1 MLLTITFETV
11 IVLNRDASIISY
23 ILDNMVRE
31 FLPDHRK
38 WLDYEWKN
46 TVFRKYFTLIYY
58 VLIILS

>member
-38 WLDYEWKN
+38 WSDYE
-46 TVFRKYFTLIYY
+46 
-58 VLIILS
+58 